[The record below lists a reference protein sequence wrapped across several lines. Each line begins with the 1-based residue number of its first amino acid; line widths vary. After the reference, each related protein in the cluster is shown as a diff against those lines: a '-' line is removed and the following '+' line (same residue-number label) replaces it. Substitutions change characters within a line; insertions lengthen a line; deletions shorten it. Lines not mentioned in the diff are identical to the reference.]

1 MIRHHRFGSATPTDP
16 RAIGPRAGADHNLL
30 FGLLA
35 LQNNFIDRE
44 ALLAAFSAWVAD
56 KSRTLGQV
64 LLEHCAVDAE
74 THALLEA
81 LARKHLQMHGGDLE
95 ESLAALSSLG
105 SVREDLERV
114 ADPELQTSL
123 TRVPRT
129 NERADPDATA
139 PHART
144 AGDSTAAGMR
154 FRILRLHRT
163 GGLGAVYVAHDEELH
178 REVALKE
185 IRDRHAHDPDSRSR
199 FVQEAEITGRLEHPG
214 IIPVYGLG
222 TYADGRP
229 FYAMRF
235 IKGDNLKDAIAHFH
249 EADVAGRDPG
259 ERALALRELLRRFV
273 DVCNAMAYAHSRG
286 ILHRDL
292 KPNNILLGPYGETLV
307 VDWGLAKPVGRPE
320 EASRT
325 EEETLRPDSAGSGNP
340 TRPGD
345 TPGTPAYMSPEQAA
359 GDLDRLGLRSDVY
372 SLGATLY
379 CLLTGRAPVEDR
391 DVDVVL
397 GKVRR
402 GEFPPPRAVK
412 RAIDPALE
420 ATCLKAMALVPEGRY
435 ASPIALADDIE
446 HWLAGE
452 PVSVYRETTGE
463 RLARWSRRHR
473 SLIQA
478 GMVTLLVVTLVSVIA
493 SVRVESARRGEAE
506 ATKRE
511 VDSANDARTQR
522 NLAVEALHQA
532 RRARAILTME
542 KALSLC
548 EQGKISHGLLWLAQ
562 SLRELPDGEKDLQR
576 VIRSNL
582 AAWGRETHRLKF
594 SVQHPGNVDI
604 DSIAFCPDGRRF
616 MTAGRDAAMRRGE
629 IRFWDASSGEPIGPV
644 LPHPIGIWALAVS
657 PDGKT
662 ILSGSGD
669 FGTLPRELRL
679 WEATAEHPSSRG
691 FPHPASVLAAVLS
704 RDGKTVLTGCADGYA
719 RVWDAASGKLRG
731 PILSHQKAVEAVALS
746 PDGKIAVTGGID
758 RTARLWDVSTGK
770 PVGAPM
776 NHDSEVF
783 AVCFSPDGQMILTAS
798 RDGTARLWD
807 AGTAQATGIV
817 LRHRYS
823 LRDNDSSLG
832 RDDEPREQTSLI
844 KAVAF
849 SPDGKI
855 VLTGSVDATA
865 RLWDV
870 VSGKLI
876 GEPFLHEGD
885 VNAVAFSPDGAAIL
899 TSTRWKTY
907 LWDTAHIGHK
917 RLRFQHPHWVG
928 AVAFSPDGK
937 TILTGT
943 ADPNPLNLV
952 APKGQARLWDA
963 STGTALCDP
972 LPHRLWVVSAAFS
985 PDGTRFLT
993 GGGYIYGGPGEA
1005 RLWQTATREPIGRA
1019 MTYDE
1024 PIYAV
1029 AFNPDGRTFLTA
1041 GKNKL
1046 AQLYEVGSAKLVR
1059 TFQHPDNVLSA
1070 AFSPDGE
1077 ILLTGDAGGIARLWK
1092 VATGQLIG
1100 EPVAVFSAA
1109 GKVSLAGDAV
1119 ATPRSGNPA
1128 TGPRPGVSSGR
1139 YVMGVAFSP
1148 DGGTFLTGG
1157 GTPSSGEARLWE
1169 TLTRKPTGRIFPHQ
1183 LLVRPVAFSPDGKA
1197 VLTGGGDNTVRLWDF
1212 ATGRPIGATHQHDNW
1227 VSSAAFSP
1235 DGRFILTGSRDKTAR
1250 LWETPAPL
1258 DGEAARISLW
1268 AEVVT
1273 GMELDGGGGVK
1284 LLDAETWRKR
1294 HLRLLEQGEPPGTGR
1309 IPHPPRE

>member
-1 MIRHHRFGSATPTDP
+1 MSGATPTEEGNRSPSLGGRVESVCDRFEAACKAGRRP
-16 RAIGPRAGADHNLL
+16 PIEDYLGELPEAVRA
-30 FGLLA
+30 
-35 LQNNFIDRE
+35 
-44 ALLAAFSAWVAD
+44 
-56 KSRTLGQV
+56 V
-64 LLEHCAVDAE
+64 LLR
-74 THALLEA
+74 ALLELE
-81 LARKHLQMHGGDLE
+81 LAYRRQNGERPTPEEYSGRFPEHAEGIVAVFSEQMITRRE
-95 ESLAALSSLG
+95 G
-105 SVREDLERV
+105 SVESPDSPPARPAGD
-114 ADPELQTSL
+114 ADSAG
-123 TRVPRT
+123 PRYQI
-129 NERADPDATA
+129 RRL
-139 PHART
+139 HAR
-144 AGDSTAAGMR
+144 
-154 FRILRLHRT
+154 
-163 GGLGAVYVAHDEELH
+163 GGLGEVFVAYDGELG
-178 REVALKE
+178 REVALKQIQAGQADHPE
-185 IRDRHAHDPDSRSR
+185 SRAR
-199 FVQEAEITGRLEHPG
+199 FVREAEITGRLEHPG
-214 IIPVYGLG
+214 IVPVYGLG
-222 TYADGRP
+222 RDSDGRP
-229 FYAMRF
+229 YYAMRF
-235 IKGDNLKDAIAHFH
+235 IEGKTFKEAIQQIH
-249 EADVAGRDPG
+249 EAEGPGRDPG
-259 ERALALRELLRRFV
+259 ERILALRKLLRHFL
-273 DVCNAMAYAHSRG
+273 DVCDAVGFAHSRG
-286 ILHRDL
+286 VLHRDL
-292 KPNNILLGPYGETLV
+292 KPANIMLGPYGETLV
-307 VDWGLAKPVGRPE
+307 VDWGLAKPIDRSEDAPDRL
-320 EASRT
+320 EAGPVRCLSETDLTLT
-325 EEETLRPDSAGSGNP
+325 ETGAAL
-340 TRPGD
+340 
-345 TPGTPAYMSPEQAA
+345 GTPQYMSPEQAERRWNEVGPA
-359 GDLDRLGLRSDVY
+359 SDLY

-379 CLLTGRAPVEDR
+379 TLLSGHSPFAHQINAIVPPETQ
-391 DVDVVL
+391 
-397 GKVRR
+397 R
-402 GEFPPPRAVK
+402 GAIPPLQTALPGVPRL
-412 RAIDPALE
+412 RALE
-420 ATCLKAMALVPEGRY
+420 AICRKAMALQPEDRY
-435 ASPIALADDIE
+435 ASPRALAEDLE
-446 HWLAGE
+446 HWLADE
-452 PVSVYRETTGE
+452 PVAADREGWHQL
-463 RLARWSRRHR
+463 LARRARRHQ
-473 SLIQA
+473 SWMVA
-478 GMVTLLVVTLVSVIA
+478 GMVTLLLVTVVSVIA
-493 SVRVESARRGEAE
+493 WVRVESARRGEAG
-506 ATKRE
+506 ATKRA
-511 VDSANDARTQR
+511 VDSGNDARTQR
-522 NLAVEALHQA
+522 NLAVDVLHQA
-532 RRARAILTME
+532 RRATAILTME

-548 EQGKISHGLLWLAQ
+548 EQRKISHGLLWLAR

-594 SVQHPGNVDI
+594 SVQHPGIVDI

-616 MTAGRDAAMRRGE
+616 MTAGRDSAMRRGE

-644 LPHPIGIWALAVS
+644 LPHPIGIWALVVS

-731 PILSHQKAVEAVALS
+731 AILSHQKAVEAVALS

-817 LRHRYS
+817 LRHRYAF
-823 LRDNDSSLG
+823 RDNDSSLG
-832 RDDEPREQTSLI
+832 RDDETREQTSLI

-849 SPDGKI
+849 SPDGKT
-855 VLTGSVDATA
+855 VLTGSADATA

-870 VSGKLI
+870 VSGKQI

-885 VNAVAFSPDGAAIL
+885 VNAVAYSSDGEAIL
-899 TSTRWKTY
+899 TSTRWNTY

-917 RLRFQHPHWVG
+917 RLRFQHPHGVG

-943 ADPNPLNLV
+943 ADLNPLNFV
-952 APKGQARLWDA
+952 GRKWQARLWDA

-972 LPHRLWVVSAAFS
+972 LPHRLGVVSAAFS
-985 PDGTRFLT
+985 PDGTQFLT

-1077 ILLTGDAGGIARLWK
+1077 ILLTGDSGGIARLWK

-1100 EPVAVFSAA
+1100 EPVAVFSPA
-1109 GKVSLAGDAV
+1109 GKVSLAGDGV

-1128 TGPRPGVSSGR
+1128 TGPRPGVPSGR

-1212 ATGRPIGATHQHDNW
+1212 ATGRPIGATLQHDNW

-1268 AEVVT
+1268 AEVVS
-1273 GMELDGGGGVK
+1273 GMELDQGGGVK
-1284 LLDAETWRKR
+1284 LLDAETLRKR
-1294 HLRLLEQGEPPGTGR
+1294 RLRLLELGGPPGTGWL
-1309 IPHPPRE
+1309 PRPSRE